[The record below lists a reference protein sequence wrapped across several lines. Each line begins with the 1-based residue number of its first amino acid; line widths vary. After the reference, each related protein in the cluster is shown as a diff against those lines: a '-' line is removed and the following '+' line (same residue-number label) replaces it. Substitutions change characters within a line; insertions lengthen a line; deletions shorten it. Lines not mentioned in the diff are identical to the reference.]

1 MENEHSPR
9 RFARLPKGV
18 RAAARNLG
26 WLLASRGVLA
36 LLSLVYLGVA
46 TRTLGAADFG
56 RFALITGASQA
67 IALLVGFQTWQIVV
81 RYGVDHVNSN
91 DDDGLAALLRACLGL
106 DTLSALAG
114 IALAVLILAV
124 WGEDFGITPD
134 LMRATLLFA
143 IVQLVTI
150 RSTPLGVLRLRDRFS
165 LSALADSMTP
175 ITRFIGAG
183 LAFAF
188 LPTIEGFL
196 LAWAAAEL
204 VTAGAYWIILARTGD
219 LALLGRKPP
228 ADRRLLA
235 DNPGLFRFTL
245 STNASATLS
254 LSTKHVPLLLVGG
267 YVGPAA
273 AGAFRLA
280 FQIAQALAKLS
291 QLLARAA
298 FPEIVR
304 AVRSPAA
311 QRLPRML
318 ARLFWASSAAALV
331 ILVLVGLAGKPI
343 LILVGGRSF
352 SDAGPLLLWLAAAG
366 CVDLATVSFE
376 PVLMAVH
383 RAGTAMVARA
393 AAVVVLLA
401 TTIAL
406 LPRMGEIGAGIGV
419 LAGSITG
426 AVLLGAAMLRYAAS
440 TRRAGQSG

>member
-1 MENEHSPR
+1 MENEHPPR
-9 RFARLPKGV
+9 RFARLPSGV
-18 RAAARNLG
+18 RAAARYLG

-81 RYGVDHVNSN
+81 RYGVDAVNSK
-91 DDDGLAALLRACLGL
+91 DEDGLAALLRACLGL
-106 DTLSALAG
+106 DALSAFVG
-114 IALAVLILAV
+114 IALAILILAI

-143 IVQLVTI
+143 IVQLITI

-228 ADRRLLA
+228 ADRHLLA
-235 DNPGLFRFTL
+235 DNPGLLRFTL

-311 QRLPRML
+311 QRLPQML

-331 ILVLVGLAGKPI
+331 ILVLVAIAGKPI

-393 AAVVVLLA
+393 IAVVVLLA
-401 TTIAL
+401 TTITL

-419 LAGSITG
+419 LAGSIAG
-426 AVLLGAAMLRYAAS
+426 AILLGAAMLRYAAS
-440 TRRAGQSG
+440 TKRASQGA